1 MQIINKDYHSTGNKN
16 MKNKMVLIGLAIVAT
31 TMFSCKKDYTCKC
44 SKIYNYDSGSV
55 SVDDGTYIFRDNQA
69 RAADQCNK
77 QESTGS
83 DILGGYSR
91 QCDI

>member
-1 MQIINKDYHSTGNKN
+1 
-16 MKNKMVLIGLAIVAT
+16 MKSKLTIIGLAIVAT

-44 SKIYNYDSGSV
+44 SKIYVTDNGSV
-55 SVDDGTYIFRDNQA
+55 SVDDGSYIFKDNEV

-77 QESTGS
+77 QEGTGT
-83 DILGGYSR
+83 DLRGDYSR